1 MLVRTVAALT
11 ALLWLLTPAAAL
23 AQASPSPG
31 KPDVT
36 GHLPS
41 GTWLLVVVA
50 VGLAVYVSYRLGR
63 KQDTGARRREGPIS
77 RALSEPTRRD
87 G

>member
-1 MLVRTVAALT
+1 VRVRAGLFLAAAL
-11 ALLWLLTPAAAL
+11 LLDGPAAL
-23 AQASPSPG
+23 AQTAG

-50 VGLAVYVSYRLGR
+50 IVLAGYISYRLGH
-63 KQDTGARRREGPIS
+63 KPSGSETRRREGPIS
-77 RALSEPTRRD
+77 RALNDDRPPRERQ
-87 G
+87 